1 MKKSFLMVFVAGG
14 LFMASCTEDAYNPDR
29 IKEDYEQNFVDLFG
43 EINPN
48 QDWNVAEL
56 KSVTVEPGNSTEVE
70 IYANA
75 GDIYKLVGNYKGIS
89 GVQTL
94 TFDAAKNL
102 NDFFVSV
109 GGKGKLVKNGE
120 EVSFTDASTRTYE
133 SDVTGVFTKL
143 TEYKRF
149 SWKEVTTITNKLRE
163 DKDNT
168 NVHGIKSNFIMQKK
182 PDEIINVYPIY
193 WNAMYKHTVGI
204 FWEEGNGLKEVDVYT
219 DKEGD
224 DLQVF
229 LQKKKRSWFPPSSS
243 WEDYG
248 WVNANN
254 NSNDRYSR
262 GYASTVLPVK
272 YDNNDYRVKE
282 GEGFQSRGFT
292 IELPDYTEFG
302 FYIKVYG
309 TDGKLIETYYT
320 NKYKN
325 GKAGEMA
332 SYFTDNQGR
341 AFLGFEDQYSRGAK
355 KDLNDLML
363 IIDPAPSVIVEPEE
377 PDPEPEPE
385 PESPSTWT
393 IAVEDLG
400 NTDDYDFNDIVFT
413 IKHVSGTEVATIT
426 PLAAGGSLETYLCY
440 TDGEGEYHEKE
451 FHSFFGV
458 DGPGSDGTYPLI
470 NTQSVNYSASSFEIK
485 VDKDFSVAEKMGGF
499 TIKVVN
505 NQTQSTVVIAA
516 PDAGAAPQMICVP
529 SGWQWPVERV
539 NINDAY
545 PGFSTWIND
554 PTQVDWYKNPVNGQ
568 VMGVN

>member
-70 IYANA
+70 IYAKGTYA
-75 GDIYKLVGNYKGIS
+75 YQLVGNYKSVS
-89 GVQTL
+89 GKQTL
-94 TFDAAKNL
+94 KFDAPENL
-102 NDFFVSV
+102 NDFIVLAD
-109 GGKGKLVKNGE
+109 GKAKFVKNGD
-120 EVSFTDASTRTYE
+120 EVSFTDDAVTRTYYE
-133 SDVTGVFTKL
+133 DVEGVWSETSS
-143 TEYKRF
+143 YKEF
-149 SWKEVTTITNKLRE
+149 EWNEVKSFIKTLE
-163 DKDNT
+163 EGEDNT
-168 NVHGIKSNFIMQKK
+168 GSGVPVNFDYVAGEEPIT
-182 PDEIINVYPIY
+182 IYPIY
-193 WNAMYKHTVGI
+193 WNAHYYHRIGIYIKGEDGKIKAEHLIYQDKMGDELQYNRNTNWWGNNKWYWQDASGNESVSFNGYKGGRI
-204 FWEEGNGLKEVDVYT
+204 
-219 DKEGD
+219 
-224 DLQVF
+224 
-229 LQKKKRSWFPPSSS
+229 RS
-243 WEDYG
+243 
-248 WVNANN
+248 
-254 NSNDRYSR
+254 
-262 GYASTVLPVK
+262 K
-272 YDNNDYRVKE
+272 
-282 GEGFQSRGFT
+282 GFT
-292 IELPDYTEFG
+292 IDLPEGTVYG
-302 FYIKVYG
+302 FYIEVSKNRPRWNSYN
-309 TDGKLIETYYT
+309 DGKYYT
-320 NKYKN
+320 NASLN
-325 GKAGEMA
+325 NPAQNMA
-332 SYFTDNQGR
+332 SSFKQNGDEYTY
-341 AFLGFEDQYSRGAK
+341 LGFDDDSKGDH
-355 KDLNDLML
+355 DLNDLMFIADPEPE
-363 IIDPAPSVIVEPEE
+363 IIDYEPV
-377 PDPEPEPE
+377 PDPDDPEPNPEPE

-413 IKHVSGTEVATIT
+413 IKHVSETEVATIT

-440 TDGEGEYHEKE
+440 TDGEGEYHETE

-516 PDAGAAPQMICVP
+516 PDAGAAPQMICIP

-554 PTQVDWYKNPVNGQ
+554 PTQVDWYKNSVNGQ
-568 VMGVN
+568 VIGVN

>member
-56 KSVTVEPGNSTEVE
+56 KSVTVEPGNNSTEVE
-70 IYANA
+70 IYAKGTYA
-75 GDIYKLVGNYKGIS
+75 YQLVGNYKSVS
-89 GVQTL
+89 GKQTL
-94 TFDAAKNL
+94 KFDAPENL
-102 NDFFVSV
+102 NDFIVLAD
-109 GGKGKLVKNGE
+109 GKAKFVKNGD
-120 EVSFTDASTRTYE
+120 EVSFTDDAVTRTYYE
-133 SDVTGVFTKL
+133 DVEGVWSETSS
-143 TEYKRF
+143 YKEF
-149 SWKEVTTITNKLRE
+149 EWNEVKSFIKTLE
-163 DKDNT
+163 EGEDNT
-168 NVHGIKSNFIMQKK
+168 GSGVPVNFDYVAGEEPIT
-182 PDEIINVYPIY
+182 IYPIY
-193 WNAMYKHTVGI
+193 WNAHYYHRIGIYIKGEDGKIKAEHLIYQDKMGDELQYNRNTNWWGNNKWYWQDASGNESVSFNGYKGGRI
-204 FWEEGNGLKEVDVYT
+204 
-219 DKEGD
+219 
-224 DLQVF
+224 
-229 LQKKKRSWFPPSSS
+229 RS
-243 WEDYG
+243 
-248 WVNANN
+248 
-254 NSNDRYSR
+254 
-262 GYASTVLPVK
+262 K
-272 YDNNDYRVKE
+272 
-282 GEGFQSRGFT
+282 GFT
-292 IELPDYTEFG
+292 IDLPEGTVYG
-302 FYIKVYG
+302 FYIEVSKNRPIWNSYN
-309 TDGKLIETYYT
+309 DGKYYT
-320 NKYKN
+320 NASLN
-325 GKAGEMA
+325 NPAQNMA
-332 SYFTDNQGR
+332 SSFKQNGDEYTY
-341 AFLGFEDQYSRGAK
+341 LGFDDDSKGDH
-355 KDLNDLML
+355 DLNDLMFIADPEPE
-363 IIDPAPSVIVEPEE
+363 IIDYEPV
-377 PDPEPEPE
+377 PDPDDPEPNPEPE

-440 TDGEGEYHEKE
+440 TDGEGEYHETE

>member
-70 IYANA
+70 IYAKGTYA
-75 GDIYKLVGNYKGIS
+75 YQLVGNYKSVS
-89 GVQTL
+89 GKQTL
-94 TFDAAKNL
+94 KFDAPENL
-102 NDFFVSV
+102 NDFIVLAD
-109 GGKGKLVKNGE
+109 GKAKFVKNGD
-120 EVSFTDASTRTYE
+120 EVSFTDDAVTRTYYE
-133 SDVTGVFTKL
+133 DVEGVWSETSS
-143 TEYKRF
+143 YKEF
-149 SWKEVTTITNKLRE
+149 EWNEVKSFIKTLE
-163 DKDNT
+163 EGEDNT
-168 NVHGIKSNFIMQKK
+168 GSGVPVNFDYVAGEEPIT
-182 PDEIINVYPIY
+182 IYPIY
-193 WNAMYKHTVGI
+193 WNAHYYHRIGIYIKGEDGKIKAEHLIYQDKMGDELQYNRNTNWWGNNKWYWQDASGNESVSFNGYKGGRI
-204 FWEEGNGLKEVDVYT
+204 
-219 DKEGD
+219 
-224 DLQVF
+224 
-229 LQKKKRSWFPPSSS
+229 RS
-243 WEDYG
+243 
-248 WVNANN
+248 
-254 NSNDRYSR
+254 
-262 GYASTVLPVK
+262 K
-272 YDNNDYRVKE
+272 
-282 GEGFQSRGFT
+282 GFT
-292 IELPDYTEFG
+292 IDLPEGTVYG
-302 FYIKVYG
+302 FYIEVSKNRPIWNSYN
-309 TDGKLIETYYT
+309 DGKYYT
-320 NKYKN
+320 NASLN
-325 GKAGEMA
+325 NPAQNMA
-332 SYFTDNQGR
+332 SSFKQNGDEYTY
-341 AFLGFEDQYSRGAK
+341 LGFDDDSKGDH
-355 KDLNDLML
+355 DLNDLMFIADPEPE
-363 IIDPAPSVIVEPEE
+363 IIDYEPV
-377 PDPEPEPE
+377 PDPDDPEPNPEPE

-413 IKHVSGTEVATIT
+413 IKHVSETEVATIT

-440 TDGEGEYHEKE
+440 TDGEGEYHETE

-516 PDAGAAPQMICVP
+516 PDAGAAPQMICIP

-554 PTQVDWYKNPVNGQ
+554 PTQVDWYKNSVNGQ
-568 VMGVN
+568 VIGVN

>member
-70 IYANA
+70 IYAKGTYA
-75 GDIYKLVGNYKGIS
+75 YQLVGNYKSVS
-89 GVQTL
+89 GKQTL
-94 TFDAAKNL
+94 KFDAPENL
-102 NDFFVSV
+102 NDFIVLAD
-109 GGKGKLVKNGE
+109 GKAKFVKNGD
-120 EVSFTDASTRTYE
+120 EVSFTDDAVTRTYYE
-133 SDVTGVFTKL
+133 DVEGVWSETSS
-143 TEYKRF
+143 YKEF
-149 SWKEVTTITNKLRE
+149 EWNEVKSFIKTLE
-163 DKDNT
+163 EGEDNT
-168 NVHGIKSNFIMQKK
+168 GSGVPVNFDYVAGEEPIT
-182 PDEIINVYPIY
+182 IYPIY
-193 WNAMYKHTVGI
+193 WNAHYYHRIGIYIKGEDGKIKAEHLIYRDKMGDELQYNRNTNWWGNNKWYWQDASGNESVSFSGYKGGRI
-204 FWEEGNGLKEVDVYT
+204 
-219 DKEGD
+219 
-224 DLQVF
+224 
-229 LQKKKRSWFPPSSS
+229 RS
-243 WEDYG
+243 
-248 WVNANN
+248 
-254 NSNDRYSR
+254 
-262 GYASTVLPVK
+262 K
-272 YDNNDYRVKE
+272 
-282 GEGFQSRGFT
+282 GFT
-292 IELPDYTEFG
+292 IDLPEGTVYG
-302 FYIKVYG
+302 FYIEVSKNRPIWDSYN
-309 TDGKLIETYYT
+309 DGKYYT
-320 NKYKN
+320 NASLN
-325 GKAGEMA
+325 NPAQNMA
-332 SYFTDNQGR
+332 SSFKQNGDEYTY
-341 AFLGFEDQYSRGAK
+341 LGFDDDSKGDH
-355 KDLNDLML
+355 DLNDLMFIADPEPE
-363 IIDPAPSVIVEPEE
+363 IIDYEPVPDPDDPE
-377 PDPEPEPE
+377 PDPEPNPEPE

>member
-43 EINPN
+43 EINPD

-70 IYANA
+70 IYAKGTYA
-75 GDIYKLVGNYKGIS
+75 YQLVGNYKSVS
-89 GVQTL
+89 GKQTL
-94 TFDAAKNL
+94 KFDAPENL
-102 NDFFVSV
+102 NDFIVLAD
-109 GGKGKLVKNGE
+109 GKAKFVKNGD
-120 EVSFTDASTRTYE
+120 EVSFTDDAVTRTYYE
-133 SDVTGVFTKL
+133 DVEGVWSETSS
-143 TEYKRF
+143 YKEF
-149 SWKEVTTITNKLRE
+149 EWNEVKSFIKTLE
-163 DKDNT
+163 EGEDNT
-168 NVHGIKSNFIMQKK
+168 GSGVPVNFDYVAGEEPIT
-182 PDEIINVYPIY
+182 IYPIY
-193 WNAMYKHTVGI
+193 WNAHYYHRIGIYIKGEDGKIKAEHLIYQDKMGDELQYNRNTNWWGNNEWYWQDASGNESVSFNGYKGGRI
-204 FWEEGNGLKEVDVYT
+204 
-219 DKEGD
+219 
-224 DLQVF
+224 
-229 LQKKKRSWFPPSSS
+229 RS
-243 WEDYG
+243 
-248 WVNANN
+248 
-254 NSNDRYSR
+254 
-262 GYASTVLPVK
+262 K
-272 YDNNDYRVKE
+272 
-282 GEGFQSRGFT
+282 GFT
-292 IELPDYTEFG
+292 IDLPEGTVYG
-302 FYIKVYG
+302 FYIEVSKNRPRWDSYN
-309 TDGKLIETYYT
+309 DGKYYT
-320 NKYKN
+320 NASLN
-325 GKAGEMA
+325 NPAQNMA
-332 SYFTDNQGR
+332 SSFKQNGDEYTY
-341 AFLGFEDQYSRGAK
+341 LGFDDDSKGDH
-355 KDLNDLML
+355 DLNDLMFIADPEPE
-363 IIDPAPSVIVEPEE
+363 IIDYEPVPDPDDPE
-377 PDPEPEPE
+377 PDPEPNPEPE

-413 IKHVSGTEVATIT
+413 IKHVAGTEVATIT

>member
-1 MKKSFLMVFVAGG
+1 MVFVAGG

-56 KSVTVEPGNSTEVE
+56 KSVTVEPGNNSTEVE
-70 IYANA
+70 IYAKGTYA
-75 GDIYKLVGNYKGIS
+75 YQLVGNYKSVS
-89 GVQTL
+89 GKQTL
-94 TFDAAKNL
+94 KFDAPENL
-102 NDFFVSV
+102 NDFIVLAD
-109 GGKGKLVKNGE
+109 GKAKFVKNGD
-120 EVSFTDASTRTYE
+120 EVSFTDDAVTRTYYE
-133 SDVTGVFTKL
+133 DVEGVWSETSS
-143 TEYKRF
+143 YKEF
-149 SWKEVTTITNKLRE
+149 EWNEVKSFIKTLE
-163 DKDNT
+163 EGEDNT
-168 NVHGIKSNFIMQKK
+168 GSGVPVNFDYVAGEEPIT
-182 PDEIINVYPIY
+182 IYPIY
-193 WNAMYKHTVGI
+193 WNAHYYHRIGIYIKGEDGKIKAEHLIYQDKMGDELQYNRNTNWWGNNKWYWQDASGNESVSFNGYKGGRI
-204 FWEEGNGLKEVDVYT
+204 
-219 DKEGD
+219 
-224 DLQVF
+224 
-229 LQKKKRSWFPPSSS
+229 RS
-243 WEDYG
+243 
-248 WVNANN
+248 
-254 NSNDRYSR
+254 
-262 GYASTVLPVK
+262 K
-272 YDNNDYRVKE
+272 
-282 GEGFQSRGFT
+282 GFT
-292 IELPDYTEFG
+292 IDLPEGTVYG
-302 FYIKVYG
+302 FYIEVSKNRPIWNSYN
-309 TDGKLIETYYT
+309 DGKYYT
-320 NKYKN
+320 NASLN
-325 GKAGEMA
+325 NPAQNMA
-332 SYFTDNQGR
+332 SSFKQNGDEYTY
-341 AFLGFEDQYSRGAK
+341 LGFDDDSKGDH
-355 KDLNDLML
+355 DLNDLMF
-363 IIDPAPSVIVEPEE
+363 IADPEPE
-377 PDPEPEPE
+377 DPEPNPEPE

-440 TDGEGEYHEKE
+440 TDGEGEYHETE

>member
-1 MKKSFLMVFVAGG
+1 MVFVAGG

-56 KSVTVEPGNSTEVE
+56 KSVTVEPGNNSTEVE
-70 IYANA
+70 IYAKGTYA
-75 GDIYKLVGNYKGIS
+75 YQLVGNYKSVS
-89 GVQTL
+89 GKQTL
-94 TFDAAKNL
+94 KFDAPENL
-102 NDFFVSV
+102 NDFIVLAD
-109 GGKGKLVKNGE
+109 GKAKFVKNGD
-120 EVSFTDASTRTYE
+120 EVSFTDDAVTRTYYE
-133 SDVTGVFTKL
+133 DVEGVWSETSS
-143 TEYKRF
+143 YKEF
-149 SWKEVTTITNKLRE
+149 EWNEVKSFIKTLE
-163 DKDNT
+163 EGEDNT
-168 NVHGIKSNFIMQKK
+168 GSGVPVNFDYVAGEEPIT
-182 PDEIINVYPIY
+182 IYPIY
-193 WNAMYKHTVGI
+193 WNAHYYHRIGIYIKGEDGKIKAEHLIYQDKMGDELQYNRNTNWWGNNKWYWQDASGNESVSFNGYKGGRI
-204 FWEEGNGLKEVDVYT
+204 
-219 DKEGD
+219 
-224 DLQVF
+224 
-229 LQKKKRSWFPPSSS
+229 RS
-243 WEDYG
+243 
-248 WVNANN
+248 
-254 NSNDRYSR
+254 
-262 GYASTVLPVK
+262 K
-272 YDNNDYRVKE
+272 
-282 GEGFQSRGFT
+282 GFT
-292 IELPDYTEFG
+292 IDLPEGTVYG
-302 FYIKVYG
+302 FYIEVSKNRPIWDSYN
-309 TDGKLIETYYT
+309 DGKYYT
-320 NKYKN
+320 NASLN
-325 GKAGEMA
+325 NPAQNMA
-332 SYFTDNQGR
+332 SSFKQNGDEYTY
-341 AFLGFEDQYSRGAK
+341 LGFDDDSKGDH
-355 KDLNDLML
+355 DLNDLMFIADPEPE
-363 IIDPAPSVIVEPEE
+363 IIDYEPVPDPDDPE
-377 PDPEPEPE
+377 PDPEPNPEPE

>member
-70 IYANA
+70 IYAKGTYA
-75 GDIYKLVGNYKGIS
+75 YQLVGNYKSVS
-89 GVQTL
+89 GKQTL
-94 TFDAAKNL
+94 KFDAPENL
-102 NDFFVSV
+102 NDFIVLAD
-109 GGKGKLVKNGE
+109 GKAKFVKNGD
-120 EVSFTDASTRTYE
+120 EVSFTDDAVTRTYYE
-133 SDVTGVFTKL
+133 DVEGVWSETSS
-143 TEYKRF
+143 YKEF
-149 SWKEVTTITNKLRE
+149 EWNEVKSFIKTLE
-163 DKDNT
+163 EGEDNT
-168 NVHGIKSNFIMQKK
+168 GSGVPVNFDYVAGEEPIT
-182 PDEIINVYPIY
+182 IYPIY
-193 WNAMYKHTVGI
+193 WNAHYYHRIGIYIKGEDGKIKAEHLIYQDKMGDELQYNRNTNWWGNNKWYWQDASGNESVSFNGYKGGRI
-204 FWEEGNGLKEVDVYT
+204 
-219 DKEGD
+219 
-224 DLQVF
+224 
-229 LQKKKRSWFPPSSS
+229 RS
-243 WEDYG
+243 
-248 WVNANN
+248 
-254 NSNDRYSR
+254 
-262 GYASTVLPVK
+262 K
-272 YDNNDYRVKE
+272 
-282 GEGFQSRGFT
+282 GFT
-292 IELPDYTEFG
+292 IDLPEGTVYG
-302 FYIKVYG
+302 FYIEVSKNRPIWNSYN
-309 TDGKLIETYYT
+309 DGKYYT
-320 NKYKN
+320 NASLN
-325 GKAGEMA
+325 NPAQNMA
-332 SYFTDNQGR
+332 SSFKQNGDEYTY
-341 AFLGFEDQYSRGAK
+341 LGFDDDSKGDH
-355 KDLNDLML
+355 DLNDLMFIADPEPE
-363 IIDPAPSVIVEPEE
+363 IIDYEPV
-377 PDPEPEPE
+377 PDPDDPEPNPEPE

-393 IAVEDLG
+393 IAVEDLE

-413 IKHVSGTEVATIT
+413 IKHVSETEVATIT

-440 TDGEGEYHEKE
+440 TDGEGEYHETE

>member
-70 IYANA
+70 IYAKGTYA
-75 GDIYKLVGNYKGIS
+75 YQLVGNYKSVS
-89 GVQTL
+89 GKQTL
-94 TFDAAKNL
+94 KFDAPENL
-102 NDFFVSV
+102 NDFIVLAD
-109 GGKGKLVKNGE
+109 GKAKFVKNGD
-120 EVSFTDASTRTYE
+120 EVSFTDDAVTRTYYE
-133 SDVTGVFTKL
+133 DVEGVWSETSS
-143 TEYKRF
+143 YKEF
-149 SWKEVTTITNKLRE
+149 EWNEVKSFIKTLE
-163 DKDNT
+163 EGEDNT
-168 NVHGIKSNFIMQKK
+168 GSGVPVNFDYVAGEEPIT
-182 PDEIINVYPIY
+182 IYPIY
-193 WNAMYKHTVGI
+193 WNAHYYHRIGIYIKGEDGKIKAEHLIYQDKMGDELQYNRNTNWWGNNKWYWQDASGNESVSFNGYKGGRI
-204 FWEEGNGLKEVDVYT
+204 
-219 DKEGD
+219 
-224 DLQVF
+224 
-229 LQKKKRSWFPPSSS
+229 RS
-243 WEDYG
+243 
-248 WVNANN
+248 
-254 NSNDRYSR
+254 
-262 GYASTVLPVK
+262 K
-272 YDNNDYRVKE
+272 
-282 GEGFQSRGFT
+282 GFT
-292 IELPDYTEFG
+292 IDLPEGTVYG
-302 FYIKVYG
+302 FYIEVSKNRPIWNSYN
-309 TDGKLIETYYT
+309 DGKYYT
-320 NKYKN
+320 NASLN
-325 GKAGEMA
+325 NPAQNMA
-332 SYFTDNQGR
+332 SSFKQNGDEYTY
-341 AFLGFEDQYSRGAK
+341 LGFDDDSKGDH
-355 KDLNDLML
+355 DLNDLMFIADPEPE
-363 IIDPAPSVIVEPEE
+363 IIDYEPVPDPDDPE
-377 PDPEPEPE
+377 PDPEPNPEPE

-413 IKHVSGTEVATIT
+413 IKHVSETEVATIT

-440 TDGEGEYHEKE
+440 TDGEGEYHETE

>member
-70 IYANA
+70 IYAKGTYA
-75 GDIYKLVGNYKGIS
+75 YQLVGNYKSVS
-89 GVQTL
+89 GKQTL
-94 TFDAAKNL
+94 KFDAPENL
-102 NDFFVSV
+102 NDFIVLAD
-109 GGKGKLVKNGE
+109 GKAKFVKNGD
-120 EVSFTDASTRTYE
+120 EVSFTDDAVTRTYYE
-133 SDVTGVFTKL
+133 DVEGVWSETSS
-143 TEYKRF
+143 YKEF
-149 SWKEVTTITNKLRE
+149 EWNEVKSFIKTLE
-163 DKDNT
+163 EGEDNT
-168 NVHGIKSNFIMQKK
+168 GSGVPVNFDYVAGEEPIT
-182 PDEIINVYPIY
+182 IYPIY
-193 WNAMYKHTVGI
+193 WNAHYYHRIGIYIKGEDGKIKAEHLIYQDKMGDELQYNRNTNWWGNNKWYWQDASGNESVSFNGYKGGRI
-204 FWEEGNGLKEVDVYT
+204 
-219 DKEGD
+219 
-224 DLQVF
+224 
-229 LQKKKRSWFPPSSS
+229 RS
-243 WEDYG
+243 
-248 WVNANN
+248 
-254 NSNDRYSR
+254 
-262 GYASTVLPVK
+262 K
-272 YDNNDYRVKE
+272 
-282 GEGFQSRGFT
+282 GFT
-292 IELPDYTEFG
+292 IDLPEGTVYG
-302 FYIKVYG
+302 FYIEVSKNRPIWNSYN
-309 TDGKLIETYYT
+309 DGKYYT
-320 NKYKN
+320 NASLN
-325 GKAGEMA
+325 NPAQNMA
-332 SYFTDNQGR
+332 SSFKQNGDEYTY
-341 AFLGFEDQYSRGAK
+341 LGFDDDSKGDH
-355 KDLNDLML
+355 DLNDLMFIADPEPE
-363 IIDPAPSVIVEPEE
+363 IIDYEPV
-377 PDPEPEPE
+377 PDPDDPEPNPEPE
-385 PESPSTWT
+385 PESHSTWT

-440 TDGEGEYHEKE
+440 TDGEGEYHETE

-516 PDAGAAPQMICVP
+516 PDAGAAPQMICIP

-554 PTQVDWYKNPVNGQ
+554 PTQVDWYKNSVNGQ
-568 VMGVN
+568 VIGVN

>member
-70 IYANA
+70 IYAKGTYA
-75 GDIYKLVGNYKGIS
+75 YQLVGNYKSVS
-89 GVQTL
+89 GKQTL
-94 TFDAAKNL
+94 KFDAPENL
-102 NDFFVSV
+102 NDFIVLAD
-109 GGKGKLVKNGE
+109 GKAKFVKNGD
-120 EVSFTDASTRTYE
+120 EVSFTDDAVTRTYYE
-133 SDVTGVFTKL
+133 DVEGVWSETSS
-143 TEYKRF
+143 YKEF
-149 SWKEVTTITNKLRE
+149 EWNEVKSFIKTLE
-163 DKDNT
+163 EGEDNT
-168 NVHGIKSNFIMQKK
+168 GSGVPVNFDYVAGKEPIT
-182 PDEIINVYPIY
+182 IYPIY
-193 WNAMYKHTVGI
+193 WNAHYYHRIGIYIKGEDGKIKAEHLIYQDKMGDELQYNRNTNWWGNNKCYWQDASGNESVSFSGYKGGRI
-204 FWEEGNGLKEVDVYT
+204 
-219 DKEGD
+219 
-224 DLQVF
+224 
-229 LQKKKRSWFPPSSS
+229 RS
-243 WEDYG
+243 
-248 WVNANN
+248 
-254 NSNDRYSR
+254 
-262 GYASTVLPVK
+262 K
-272 YDNNDYRVKE
+272 
-282 GEGFQSRGFT
+282 GFT
-292 IELPDYTEFG
+292 IDLPEGTVYG
-302 FYIKVYG
+302 FYIEVSKNRPRWDSYN
-309 TDGKLIETYYT
+309 DGKYYT
-320 NKYKN
+320 NASLN
-325 GKAGEMA
+325 NPAQNMA
-332 SYFTDNQGR
+332 SSFKQNGDEYTY
-341 AFLGFEDQYSRGAK
+341 LGFDDDSKGDH
-355 KDLNDLML
+355 DLNDLMFIADPEPE
-363 IIDPAPSVIVEPEE
+363 IIDYEPVPDPDDPE
-377 PDPEPEPE
+377 PDPEPNPEPE

-413 IKHVSGTEVATIT
+413 IKHVAGTEVATIT